1 MPYDSIRINFQ
12 YGYTGN
18 SSLNTLATT
27 KHNRTCKTMVNFI
40 PMADGSAV
48 KRAPVEEVPLSA
60 NHKSLLSD
68 HFRKIMS
75 KPNPSDHLGFFVH
88 APGGNLQV
96 PIFILGALGSEQTKY
111 FASLPDKVDPT
122 VHICNW
128 IKEGV
133 VGRATVESISIAT
146 IIVDVDMPHTFG
158 QIVSFSGPEPYAFYM
173 QEIILRNGPCGSQE
187 RKDGSLYK
195 WADDE
200 GGPYFAC
207 VNPGDKIKIAF
218 HPNSGIRLSTIE
230 GYRGATFAFNVP
242 VTTTNPFQTSSGDQV
257 TYIPN
262 ISTIHHGDNMYTLAA
277 VTGSTMYV
285 PSSDAPPP
293 THTVPGEV
301 IYYSDGKFDAISTD
315 EQKMGGWLYLNKG
328 TGYVRL
334 YSTIYDSLRNILYG
348 YFEVQTA
355 MAPLHFVNNEAFF
368 DNSKYPPI
376 VESSWNLPVYGP
388 GPGYFEACCVA
399 FDRLWLGGGRDT
411 ITAATSL
418 NLSIDLDRA
427 NCVFGSETSDW
438 ENFDELLEGPT
449 RARAI
454 SVSSRGGS
462 PVVGLKAL
470 DPQTLG
476 IFYRDGLSILLLDA
490 DGNIT
495 TKEAANLRPADKPYG
510 CKFGPY
516 TCCIGANRK
525 NVVGAIYRYEN
536 NTQVTVDLLG
546 PIYETIGRTTIKR
559 MFSIGGTPE
568 KLILLRD
575 DGIVTVLFLINGSEV
590 GFYDVV
596 TKYFIFDISCTANY
610 LYMLHYNHTSSGF
623 YEVVVSKLDLEN
635 TDHPGPFGEFYSQ
648 LEAYIEVNSIL
659 APTDVAQETWVSADR
674 IHSVKINKSRNPAK
688 VNGQDTTASNIIA
701 KNAIM
706 RDAMNEDYAIRIS
719 SDSSEPL
726 IVHWIEVAYERASIM
741 KG

>member
-48 KRAPVEEVPLSA
+48 KRAPVEEVVLSF
-60 NHKSLLSD
+60 NHKTLLMD
-68 HFRKIMS
+68 HFKKIMS

-88 APGGNLQV
+88 APGGSLQV
-96 PIFILGALGSEQTKY
+96 PVFILGAIGSEQTKY
-111 FASLPDKVDPT
+111 FASMPGT
-122 VHICNW
+122 VEPATHTCDW

-133 VGRATVESISIAT
+133 IGRATVESISIAT
-146 IIVDVDMPHTFG
+146 LIVDVDMHHTFG
-158 QIVSFSGPEPYAFYM
+158 QIVSYGGPEPYSFYM
-173 QEIILRNGPCGSQE
+173 QQIVLRNGPCGSQE

-195 WADDE
+195 WHGYTDAVRDQ
-200 GGPYFAC
+200 YQYTA
-207 VNPGDKIKIAF
+207 NPGDKIEIRF
-218 HPNSGIRLSTIE
+218 HPDVGMTYDDLE

-242 VTTTNPFQTSSGDQV
+242 VTTSKPFQKSSGDQV
-257 TYIPN
+257 TYVDKE
-262 ISTIHHGDNMYTLAA
+262 SVVHHGDNMYLCWGKGYKPGT
-277 VTGSTMYV
+277 
-285 PSSDAPPP
+285 DAPPP
-293 THTVPGEV
+293 THTVPGEI
-301 IYYSDGKFDAISTD
+301 IYYSDGNYSTD
-315 EQKMGGWLYLNKG
+315 SGTVGGWLFLNKG
-328 TGYVRL
+328 TGYARL
-334 YSTIYDSLRNILYG
+334 YGTVYDSIKKHLYG
-348 YFEVQTA
+348 RFEVQTA
-355 MAPLHFVNNEAFF
+355 LSPLHFVDNDAEFF
-368 DNSKYPPI
+368 DENWPS
-376 VESSWNLPVYGP
+376 VSESSWNLPVYGP
-388 GPGYFEACCVA
+388 KPGFFEACCVA

-411 ITAATSL
+411 FTASTELS
-418 NLSIDLDRA
+418 LSIDLDRA
-427 NCVFGSETSDW
+427 NSVFGSETSDW
-438 ENFDELLEGPT
+438 ENFDELIEGPT

-476 IFYRDGLSILLLDA
+476 IFYRDGLSILLLDS

-546 PIYETIGRTTIKR
+546 PIYETIGQTTIKR

-568 KLILLRD
+568 KLVLLRD
-575 DGIVTVLFLINGSEV
+575 DGVITVLFLINGSEV

-596 TKYFIFDISCTANY
+596 TEYFIFDISCTISHV
-610 LYMLHYNHTSSGF
+610 YMLHYKDLGSGN
-623 YEVVVSKLDLEN
+623 YDVMLTRLDLEH
-635 TDHPGPFGEFYSQ
+635 TDHPGPFVELGGYV
-648 LEAYIEVNSIL
+648 EAYIEVNSIL
-659 APTDVAQETWVSADR
+659 APTDVSQETWISADM

-688 VNGQDTTASNIIA
+688 VNGQDVDKGNLIA
-701 KNAIM
+701 KNSIM
-706 RDAMNEDYAIRIS
+706 ETTMNEDYAIRIS
-719 SDSSEPL
+719 SNSQEPL
-726 IVHWIEVAYERASIM
+726 IIHWIEVAYERAAIM